1 MKLSLSLVG
10 VLGSMAIVATSLLG
24 CAAPTGDDGEGDLAS
39 DDAAV
44 TAAKASCTATAYNA
58 AFAKYKSA
66 VDHAKLRNRGA
77 VCDDGTMLQ
86 DIAGDLQAA
95 VSTCGQ
101 FKTVIATSVWAQPV
115 RDALKGNL
123 ALASLDGRLNTVDGK
138 GKPSMTGLASALPGT
153 TVFGPAPG
161 VYGNMSKLTFGTAG
175 KATFSTLTVDDE
187 GNAKWTDAAAT
198 YTVTPRGAGAVD
210 LTVTIGTKKTV
221 YAVTPE
227 AGFPFELLFTPKAG
241 DALRSMPSECEA

>member
-10 VLGSMAIVATSLLG
+10 VLGLVATNLLA
-24 CAAPTGDDGEGDLAS
+24 CAAPTDADPGAEDLAS

-44 TAAKASCTATAYNA
+44 TAAKASCSSAAYNA
-58 AFAKYKSA
+58 AFTKYKAA
-66 VDHAKLRNRGA
+66 VDHAKLRNRGE
-77 VCDDGTMLQ
+77 VCDDGTMLY
-86 DIAGDLQAA
+86 DIAADLQAA

-101 FKTVIATSVWAQPV
+101 FRTVIATSVWAQPV

-123 ALASLDGRLNTVDGK
+123 ALASVDGRLTTIGSN
-138 GKPSMTGLASALPGT
+138 GKPSLAGLAAALPGT

-161 VYGNMSKLTFGTAG
+161 VYGNMSKLTFAGAG
-175 KATFSTLTVDDE
+175 KATFSTLTVS
-187 GNAKWTDAAAT
+187 DAGKATWSNKAAT
-198 YTVTPRGAGAVD
+198 YTVTAKANGAADV
-210 LTVTIGTKKTV
+210 TVTVGAAKTT

-227 AGFPFELLFTPKAG
+227 PSAPYELLFTPKSG